1 MAFLFENHQKLI
13 GFIIEYLPQNAYI
26 EKELLEK
33 LKTFENNNIIK
44 PYGYEL
50 KRNRDN
56 DNENF
61 IIYFSYIND
70 DTYGTHYTEYYEYEK
85 MQNIIYPYLLEFMH
99 FLHIFDKAKLINL
112 REFELDMERIN
123 NINLINPYLLN
134 KDEFIKRWDELTPGD
149 DNLLSYLIIQNRTKI
164 IRKIDYEIL
173 CRKRCDFIELLVKKN
188 PKDKR
193 WKKMLDLYYRHR
205 IQFDNSAD
213 KYLRDLA
220 SKLIISSVEIEIAIT
235 DIISNSENEKRDNIS
250 FKIRNK
256 NFFKYLECS
265 AEEMELYYDLRTSN
279 CTRDFL
285 RKKKKQERDND
296 VIRMH
301 LSGLSIKEIAL
312 SKNLN
317 RKTVSKIIKDNL
329 MKS

>member
-1 MAFLFENHQKLI
+1 MAFYFEPNQKLI

-26 EKELLEK
+26 ENDLLERFK
-33 LKTFENNNIIK
+33 MFENDNVIK

-56 DNENF
+56 DNDNF
-61 IIYFSYIND
+61 IIYYSYIKD
-70 DTYGTHYTEYYEYEK
+70 DYEEYYEYEK
-85 MQNIIYPYLLEFMH
+85 IQRIIYPYILEFMH
-99 FLHIFDKAKLINL
+99 FLHIFDKSKVINL
-112 REFELDMERIN
+112 REYELDMSRIY

-134 KDEFIKRWDELTPGD
+134 KDEFIKKWDELTPVD

-164 IRKIDYEIL
+164 IRKVDYEIL

-193 WKKMLDLYYRHR
+193 WKRLLDLYYRHR
-205 IQFDNSAD
+205 IQFDASAD

-220 SKLIISSVEIEIAIT
+220 HTLVIPSVEVDIAIS
-235 DIISNSENEKRDNIS
+235 DIISNFENEKRDNIP

-256 NFFKYLECS
+256 NFFKYLECTS
-265 AEEMELYYDLRTSN
+265 EEMELYYNLRASN

-285 RKKKKQERDND
+285 RQKKKRERDND

-301 LSGLSIKEIAL
+301 LSGLSIKEIAS

-329 MKS
+329 I

>member
-1 MAFLFENHQKLI
+1 MAFYFEPNQKLI
-13 GFIIEYLPQNAYI
+13 GFIIEFLPQNGYI
-26 EKELLEK
+26 ENDLLERFK
-33 LKTFENNNIIK
+33 MLENNNIIK
-44 PYGYEL
+44 PYGYEV

-56 DNENF
+56 DNENV
-61 IIYFSYIND
+61 IIYYSYIKDEHENF
-70 DTYGTHYTEYYEYEK
+70 YEYEK
-85 MQNIIYPYLLEFMH
+85 MQNIIYPYLLELMH
-99 FLHIFDKAKLINL
+99 FLHVFDKAKLINL

-123 NINLINPYLLN
+123 NINLINPYLID
-134 KDEFIKRWDELTPGD
+134 KDEFIKRWDELTPMD
-149 DNLLSYLIIQNRTKI
+149 DNLLSYLKIQNRTKI

-193 WKKMLDLYYRHR
+193 WKRLLDIYYKHR

-213 KYLRDLA
+213 KKMRDLA
-220 SKLIISSVEIEIAIT
+220 HKLVIPTVEIEIAIT
-235 DIISNSENEKRDNIS
+235 EIISNHENEKRDNIS